1 VSQDAAPVADR
12 VRQRGR
18 FSRDVWW
25 NVGALGVAGALGIL
39 LNFLIS
45 VVYGAETLGVFNQV
59 FAVYL
64 LLAQLGALGFHYS
77 VLTHVAAAEGAAER
91 QAIMTSALLATIVS
105 GAVFAGAAWL
115 LAEPIG
121 RLLGSAGVARGL
133 EYAAPGILFFA
144 LSKVTLACANAL
156 GRMRWYAVLFAGRF
170 VLLVLAFLGCAV
182 LNVGAAELPVILTV
196 TEGVT
201 FLVSLVPVAPQLRW
215 IGRSVFWR
223 RVREHARFAVKGF
236 TSGMLSELNTRV
248 DVLILGYFARDAV
261 VGAYSF
267 AAILAEGLYQ
277 LLIVLRTNYAPL
289 VIRLWA
295 EGRRADLVQM
305 VRRARNRTYLGAIGL
320 GIMAAAGYWLAVPWL
335 TSDPEIAAS
344 GPYFA
349 VLIAGMVASAGYA
362 PFQPLL
368 LYAGFPGWHTV
379 LMVGIIAINAI
390 GNLLLIPVLGPIGAA
405 LATAIAFVLCVFTL
419 RAMVAQRLAIRI

>member
-1 VSQDAAPVADR
+1 
-12 VRQRGR
+12 
-18 FSRDVWW
+18 
-25 NVGALGVAGALGIL
+25 
-39 LNFLIS
+39 
-45 VVYGAETLGVFNQV
+45 
-59 FAVYL
+59 
-64 LLAQLGALGFHYS
+64 
-77 VLTHVAAAEGAAER
+77 
-91 QAIMTSALLATIVS
+91 
-105 GAVFAGAAWL
+105 
-115 LAEPIG
+115 
-121 RLLGSAGVARGL
+121 
-133 EYAAPGILFFA
+133 
-144 LSKVTLACANAL
+144 
-156 GRMRWYAVLFAGRF
+156 
-170 VLLVLAFLGCAV
+170 
-182 LNVGAAELPVILTV
+182 
-196 TEGVT
+196 
-201 FLVSLVPVAPQLRW
+201 
-215 IGRSVFWR
+215 
-223 RVREHARFAVKGF
+223 
-236 TSGMLSELNTRV
+236 MLSELNTRV